1 MILVTG
7 ATGQLGRQI
16 VEGLLKQS
24 PGAPIGVSVRNPE
37 KAADFERRGVRVS
50 AGDFTDPASLY
61 KAFEGAEQ
69 VLIIS
74 GSTLGNEGV
83 RQHGNAIRAAK
94 QAGAKRILYTSHQA
108 ANASSAV
115 AFARDHAATEA
126 LLLASGVPFVS
137 LRNGFYAES
146 ALYQLG
152 GIKETGR
159 LALPEDGPVSWT
171 ARADLAAAAVATL
184 TQPSLFDGITPALTA
199 SEAITFADIARLIS
213 EMLRREVT
221 RVVIKDE
228 EYRSAQIAHGFPE
241 PMVNLLASLFS
252 ATRAHEFDVVDPTLE
267 RILGRQPTPMS
278 QILRKFLSQAQAKH

>member
-7 ATGQLGRQI
+7 ATGQLGQQI

-24 PGAPIGVSVRNPE
+24 PRAHIGVSVRDPE
-37 KAADFERRGVRVS
+37 KATDFERRGVRVS
-50 AGDFTDPASLY
+50 KGDFTDPTSLY

-74 GSTLGNEGV
+74 GSALGDEGV
-83 RQHGNAIRAAK
+83 RQHGNAIQAAK

-126 LLLASGVPFVS
+126 LLMASGVPFVS

-159 LALPEDGPVSWT
+159 LALPDDGPVSWT

-184 TQPSLFDGITPALTA
+184 THPSLFDGITPALTA
-199 SEAITFADIARLIS
+199 SEAMTFADIARLTS
-213 EMLRREVT
+213 EMLHREVT
-221 RVVIKDE
+221 RVVIPDE
-228 EYRSAQIAHGFPE
+228 EYRSAQIAHGYPE

-252 ATRAHEFDVVDPTLE
+252 ATRAREFDVVDPTLE
-267 RILGRQPTPMS
+267 RILGRQPTPM
-278 QILRKFLSQAQAKH
+278 IEVLRKFLTQSQAKH